1 MPVWLENA
9 PHFREGARPIRH
21 VAQTESD
28 REGVELRVAKGKGE
42 AIALAECDVGVGAGG
57 GCLLDLGF
65 VEHRLTEVHADDGC
79 GGGQFA
85 AESEGDVAAASFIL
99 GAEGHVRGNI
109 VADAAQISGTVDGTV
124 AAKSLVIEATAR
136 INGDLSYDAV
146 SVASGAQVEGRVKR
160 LTSDAEPALKLIAS
174 E

>member
-1 MPVWLENA
+1 MA
-9 PHFREGARPIRH
+9 MFGKSEGTSTTTR
-21 VAQTESD
+21 
-28 REGVELRVAKGKGE
+28 G
-42 AIALAECDVGVGAGG
+42 GAGSLSFIGREVTITGNIG
-57 GCLLDLGF
+57 GSGNL
-65 VEHRLTEVHADDGC
+65 HIDGTV
-79 GGGQFA
+79 
-85 AESEGDVAAASFIL
+85 EGDIAAASFIL

-160 LTSDAEPALKLIAS
+160 LTRDAEPALKLIAS

>member
-1 MPVWLENA
+1 MA
-9 PHFREGARPIRH
+9 MFGKSEGTSTITR
-21 VAQTESD
+21 
-28 REGVELRVAKGKGE
+28 G
-42 AIALAECDVGVGAGG
+42 GAGSLSFIGREVTITGNIG
-57 GCLLDLGF
+57 GNGNL
-65 VEHRLTEVHADDGC
+65 HIDGTV
-79 GGGQFA
+79 
-85 AESEGDVAAASFIL
+85 EGDIAAASFIL

-160 LTSDAEPALKLIAS
+160 LTRDAEPALKLIAS